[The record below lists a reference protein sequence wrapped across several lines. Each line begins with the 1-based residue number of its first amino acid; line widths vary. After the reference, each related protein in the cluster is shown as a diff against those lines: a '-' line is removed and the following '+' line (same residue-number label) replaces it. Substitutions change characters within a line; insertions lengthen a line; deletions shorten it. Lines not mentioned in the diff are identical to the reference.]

1 MVPCPKAG
9 AASKQRQSRQCC
21 KKVSAQLMLT
31 RTVLPLG
38 RAVGAGEGER
48 AGVAPLSLGS
58 VSALTAGP
66 APGQPR
72 IHGSLSSG
80 TSLVQPEGNVTTR
93 LPANTL
99 KHHSTPLQQSWIF
112 FFSWPSAH
120 MYIIIFYSG
129 LSIPPLP
136 PQENKPESTEC
147 ASQRPRRWRPVG
159 KGHAVVTAARP
170 PQPAVLVDIG
180 STVYFSKE
188 PSLCIRCIAA
198 TGFVFKA

>member
-58 VSALTAGP
+58 VSALAAGP

-112 FFSWPSAH
+112 FFFLAKCSHVYYYFLFRSQH
-120 MYIIIFYSG
+120 S
-129 LSIPPLP
+129 SSPPARKQTRKHRVCLAKAPALASRGEGARGGHSSP
-136 PQENKPESTEC
+136 PAP
-147 ASQRPRRWRPVG
+147 ARR
-159 KGHAVVTAARP
+159 A
-170 PQPAVLVDIG
+170 
-180 STVYFSKE
+180 
-188 PSLCIRCIAA
+188 C
-198 TGFVFKA
+198 

>member
-112 FFSWPSAH
+112 FFPGRVLTCILLFFIPVSAFLH
-120 MYIIIFYSG
+120 SSRKKTNPKAQSVPRKG
-129 LSIPPLP
+129 PGAGVPWGRG
-136 PQENKPESTEC
+136 TRW
-147 ASQRPRRWRPVG
+147 SQQP
-159 KGHAVVTAARP
+159 ARP
-170 PQPAVLVDIG
+170 SPPCLL
-180 STVYFSKE
+180 T
-188 PSLCIRCIAA
+188 
-198 TGFVFKA
+198 